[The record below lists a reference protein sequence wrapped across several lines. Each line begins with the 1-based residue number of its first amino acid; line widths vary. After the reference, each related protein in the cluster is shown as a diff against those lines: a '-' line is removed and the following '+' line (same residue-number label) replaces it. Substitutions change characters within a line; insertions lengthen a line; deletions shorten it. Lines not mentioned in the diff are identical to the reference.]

1 MPRSVPRNRYMVA
14 IVFLTFFVMSLLTN
28 ILGPL
33 VPDIISSFKGQPG
46 GCSFLAVLLFYL
58 PME

>member
-1 MPRSVPRNRYMVA
+1 MPRSVPRNSYMVA

-28 ILGPL
+28 VLRHYQHQQLQGH
-33 VPDIISSFKGQPG
+33 PG
-46 GCSFLAVLLFYL
+46 GCSFLAVLLLYL